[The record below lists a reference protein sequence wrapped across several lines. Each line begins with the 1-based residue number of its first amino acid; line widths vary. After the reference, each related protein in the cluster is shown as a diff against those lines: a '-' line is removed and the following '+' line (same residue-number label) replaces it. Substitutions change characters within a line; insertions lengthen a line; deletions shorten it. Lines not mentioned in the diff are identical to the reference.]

1 MIQEVEPLKVIADR
15 LRGLRNEM
23 HFSQTNLAKVLGI
36 TQSSINRYENDDTSP
51 SYEVLLKY
59 ADYFD
64 VSLDYILGRC
74 DEPEGRLYKHQ
85 PKIGRGNPD
94 MQKFVEMCFDPSSP
108 MNARLKETLFKML
121 EENS

>member
-1 MIQEVEPLKVIADR
+1 MEIVSKRLKA
-15 LRGLRNEM
+15 LRENAGISQNKLGKLVGLP
-23 HFSQTNLAKVLGI
+23 
-36 TQSSINRYENDDTSP
+36 QSSINRYENDDTSP

-121 EENS
+121 EENT

>member
-1 MIQEVEPLKVIADR
+1 MKILGERMKQ
-15 LRGLRNEM
+15 LREESG
-23 HFSQTNLAKVLGI
+23 FSQNKLAKLVGLP
-36 TQSSINRYENDDTSP
+36 QSSINRYESGFSNPAPETL
-51 SYEVLLKY
+51 VWY

-94 MQKFVEMCFDPSSP
+94 MQRFVEMCFDPASP

-121 EENS
+121 EEET

>member
-1 MIQEVEPLKVIADR
+1 LKIVADR

-23 HFSQTNLAKVLGI
+23 HFSQTNLAKVLGL
-36 TQSSINRYENDDTSP
+36 TQSSINRYENDDSSP

-64 VSLDYILGRC
+64 VSLDYLFGRC

-94 MQKFVEMCFDPSSP
+94 MQRFVEMCFDPSSP

-121 EENS
+121 EEET

>member
-1 MIQEVEPLKVIADR
+1 MKVIADR

-121 EENS
+121 EEYS